1 VRERGAHTLAAHD
14 TRWDTKII
22 KNVYESLLSADMTLK
37 ELISMFDQDGDG
49 LVSPHEFKQAIQQA
63 NLRIPEGQVN
73 ALLRAIDRDASG
85 KLQVAAFLDRFQ
97 VVYSRSSN
105 KTLPPET
112 EAALKRIGRLLI
124 GSRDRVE
131 VFKSIDT
138 NGDGFVDESEFY
150 ESLSKLKVHDLSDA
164 DKRALW
170 GAVDLNH
177 DGHLNYREFCAA
189 FQVPPPLV
197 LGGHAASLTPY

>member
-1 VRERGAHTLAAHD
+1 
-14 TRWDTKII
+14 
-22 KNVYESLLSADMTLK
+22 
-37 ELISMFDQDGDG
+37 MFDQDGDG

-177 DGHLNYREFCAA
+177 DGHLNYLEFCAA

>member
-1 VRERGAHTLAAHD
+1 
-14 TRWDTKII
+14 
-22 KNVYESLLSADMTLK
+22 
-37 ELISMFDQDGDG
+37 MFDQDGDG

-177 DGHLNYREFCAA
+177 DGHLNYLEFCAA
-189 FQVPPPLV
+189 FQVPPPPV
-197 LGGHAASLTPY
+197 LGGHPPPPPPS